1 MAIKNKQKGQNKT
14 GQKYFAL
21 IIPVLIMIV
30 TLIVFNPSV
39 SNGILHGWDDT
50 EYLNDRN
57 VQEFNSGMFFSD
69 YYLGMYQPLA
79 VFTLAMNYRSAGDSA
94 TAYHATNLFLHLINI
109 LLLWLLLAKLTGRKS
124 IAGIGALLF
133 AIHPMNV
140 ESVAWISARSTLL
153 FTAFYIGGLLSYLKY
168 TENKKPIY
176 FIFTLLLALA
186 ALFSKSMAISFPL
199 LLFVIDYYK
208 GRTWNAKLILEK
220 LPFLIFSII
229 FGFVTIDAAQSF
241 GHITALQYDYSLANR
256 FFILCHTF
264 VFYLFKFIIP
274 ADLSPIYAYPELSG
288 GTLPWLYYF
297 SPAIPLLLIYLIY
310 RFRNTQKE
318 LISGILIFTLVI
330 LPVLPLFWSRIF
342 VAADRYAYL
351 SYTGLFLIAG
361 YLLYKLFSGNFLKN
375 KSLRYA
381 GIIILAAYALLLM
394 YTSNQQ
400 CKYWKDGETLLSR
413 AIESNDSKPGLAL
426 AHFYRGNIMQNIAE
440 IKYREGQSSKNEAK
454 IKNSFTYYR
463 NAIQDYDSAIAFN
476 PSYMLAYSNR
486 GMIYGTMA
494 YANPDYW
501 QKANNDFDEAI
512 RIKPDYADNYY
523 NKAWLVFISGDTIAA
538 CELWKKADGLGS
550 VVAESALEQNC
561 W

>member
-1 MAIKNKQKGQNKT
+1 LAIKNKHKEQNKA
-14 GQKYFAL
+14 GRKYIAL
-21 IIPVLIMIV
+21 IIPLLIMIV
-30 TLIVFNPSV
+30 TLIVFNPSMD
-39 SNGILHGWDDT
+39 NGILHGWDDT
-50 EYLNDRN
+50 EYLNDRS
-57 VQEFNSGMFFSD
+57 VQEFRSGIFFSD

-79 VFTLAMNYRSAGDSA
+79 VFTLAMNYRSAVDSA
-94 TAYHATNLFLHLINI
+94 TAYHASNLFLHLINI
-109 LLLWLLLAKLTGRKS
+109 LLLWLLLIKLTGRKS

-133 AIHPMNV
+133 AIHPLNV
-140 ESVAWISARSTLL
+140 EPIAWISARSTLL

-168 TENKKPIY
+168 TENKKPLY
-176 FIFTLLLALA
+176 FTITLLLALA

-199 LLFVIDYYK
+199 VLFVMDYFK
-208 GRTWNAKLILEK
+208 GRTWHAKLILEK
-220 LPFLIFSII
+220 LPFLIFSVI

-241 GHITALQYDYSLANR
+241 GHITALQYEYSLLNR

-264 VFYLFKFIIP
+264 DFYLFKFIVP
-274 ADLSPIYAYPELSG
+274 TALSPIYAYPELNG
-288 GTLPWLYYF
+288 GTLPWLYYL
-297 SPAIPLLLIYLIY
+297 SPAIPLLLIYLVY

-361 YLLYKLFSGNFLKN
+361 YLLYRLFSGNLLKN

-381 GIIILAAYALLLM
+381 GIIILAAYAAFLM

-400 CKYWKDGETLLSR
+400 CKYWKDGETLLSHSIYL
-413 AIESNDSKPGLAL
+413 AESKPALAL
-426 AHFYRGNIMQNIAE
+426 SYFYRGNIIQNIAE
-440 IKYREGQSSKNEAK
+440 TKYLEGQNSKNEGK
-454 IKNSFTYYR
+454 VKNSFIYYR

-501 QKANNDFDEAI
+501 KKANNDFDEAI
-512 RIKPDYADNYY
+512 RIQPDYADNYY
-523 NKAWLVFISGDTIAA
+523 NKAWLAFIGGDTIAA
-538 CELWKKADGLGS
+538 CELWKKADDLGS
-550 VVAESALEQNC
+550 VVAEKALEENC

>member
-1 MAIKNKQKGQNKT
+1 MAKKNKHKEGNKA

-21 IIPVLIMIV
+21 IIPLLIMIA

-39 SNGILHGWDDT
+39 DNGILHGWDDT

-57 VQEFNSGMFFSD
+57 VQEFKSGTFFSD

-79 VFTLAMNYRSAGDSA
+79 VFTLAMNYQSAGDSA
-94 TAYHATNLFLHLINI
+94 RAYHASNLFLHLINI
-109 LLLWLLLAKLTGRKS
+109 LLLWLLLVKLTGRKS

-140 ESVAWISARSTLL
+140 EPIAWISARSTLL

-168 TENKKPIY
+168 TENKKPLY
-176 FIFTLLLALA
+176 FIFTLMLALA
-186 ALFSKSMAISFPL
+186 ALFSKSMAMSFPL
-199 LLFVIDYYK
+199 VLLVLDYFR
-208 GRTWNAKLILEK
+208 GRTWNARLILEK
-220 LPFLIFSII
+220 LPFLLFSVI
-229 FGFVTIDAAQSF
+229 FGYITIDAAQSF
-241 GHITALQYDYSLANR
+241 GHITALQYEYSLLNR

-264 VFYLFKFIIP
+264 VFYLFKFIVP
-274 ADLSPIYAYPELSG
+274 TALSPIYAYPEVNG
-288 GTLPWLYYF
+288 VMLPWLYYF
-297 SPAIPLLLIYLIY
+297 SPAVPLLLIYLIY

-361 YLLYKLFSGNFLKN
+361 YLLYKLLSGNFLKN
-375 KSLRYA
+375 KSLRY
-381 GIIILAAYALLLM
+381 GGMIILAAYVAFLM
-394 YTSNQQ
+394 YSSNQQ
-400 CKYWKDGETLLSR
+400 CKYWKDGDTLLSR
-413 AIESNDSKPGLAL
+413 SIYLAKSKPALAL
-426 AHFYRGNIMQNIAE
+426 SYFYHGNIMQNNAE
-440 IKYREGQSSKNEAK
+440 TKYREGYASSNEAK
-454 IKNSFTYYR
+454 VKNSFIYYR

-476 PSYMLAYSNR
+476 PSYMLAYTNR
-486 GMIYGTMA
+486 GMIYGTMT

-501 QKANNDFDEAI
+501 EKANNDFNEAI
-512 RIKPDYADNYY
+512 SIQPDYADNYY
-523 NKAWLVFISGDTIAA
+523 NKAWLFFISGDTIAA
-538 CELWKKADGLGS
+538 CELWQKADDLGS
-550 VVAESALEQNC
+550 VVSEHALEENC